1 MLIETLFF
9 IFSTIFL
16 IVASIF
22 DLRTREIPDTLSYI
36 FIIGALLMSL
46 IYSFFTTINF
56 FLYSI
61 LSALIVFGAG
71 YLFYRLKQIG
81 GGDVKLFTGVAALLG
96 NFTLFGF
103 SAVLVFFFLLLFIG
117 GVYTLVWS
125 AVLFFQE
132 RSKGWKKLMEV
143 LHGRKRIRIILLLVS
158 IILLVFALLFS
169 SIGLLLGI
177 LVILLYV
184 TFYLACF
191 LRVVETL
198 HFLKEIPL
206 KELTEG
212 DWLAKDVV
220 LHGKILCSKRK
231 ACVEEKDIVILKKAK
246 VEKVWIKVG
255 IPFVPAIALTTIIV
269 FIFLL

>member
-1 MLIETLFF
+1 MVIETIFF
-9 IFSTIFL
+9 IFSAIFL

-46 IYSFFTTINF
+46 IYSLFTTVNF
-56 FLYSI
+56 FLYSL

-81 GGDVKLFTGVAALLG
+81 GGDVKLFTGVAVLLG

-117 GVYTLVWS
+117 GIYTLIWA
-125 AVLFFQE
+125 AVLFFRE
-132 RSKGWKKLMEV
+132 RNKGWQKFIEV
-143 LHGRKRIRIILLLVS
+143 LHGRKRIRIILLVVS
-158 IILLVFALLFS
+158 IILLVFALLFPP
-169 SIGLLLGI
+169 IRLLLCI

-191 LRVVETL
+191 LKVVETL
-198 HFLKEIPL
+198 HFLKDIPL

-220 LHGKILCSKRK
+220 VHGKTLCSKKK
-231 ACVEEKDIVILKKAK
+231 ACVTEKDIAILKKAK

-255 IPFVPAIALTTIIV
+255 IPFVPAIAVTAIV
-269 FIFLL
+269 CFIFLL